1 MKITRLRMAGF
12 GPYRTEQVIDFT
24 SFDDDGIF
32 LITGKTGAGKSSI
45 LDAICYALYD
55 QVPRYDQ
62 RAAQLRSDHCE
73 PTDPTFVELEFTLAD
88 HLHRVHRTPK
98 FERPKQRGDGMAIS
112 QPTAQL
118 SRADGDDWRVVAVGQ
133 RDVGVEIARILP
145 IRADQFLQVILLAQ
159 NRFQQF
165 LLAKT
170 DERRAVLRT
179 LFGTDRF
186 ERLETGLTERHRALT
201 LQVQGI
207 TQRID
212 VIATAAQTLVTN
224 ADSEA
229 DADADADNDAD
240 ADADASREAKAETPD
255 VASLEWFSAL
265 MIGLAA
271 RRERASTVA
280 QEAAE
285 LLAGASADHR
295 SAEHTRARQERRRAA
310 SDRLASFEASAAEI
324 AASRVELEAAA
335 RALRAWPFVES
346 TSAARRLLVEAD
358 QSAAVAMAAW
368 SARSDT
374 GEDVVDHPTL
384 DRLLDMVD
392 AWLAERGSLS
402 DVLVDEHRL
411 IALEQHSTKLDAA
424 EAEALERVEQHRSR
438 LAAVPAELDAIARQI
453 EECAATAALLEP
465 ARATEARVAQ
475 AVVAA
480 HTVERVEVL
489 HAAALLSQKRASSA
503 GVGAAVAYDTLL
515 DRRLSGHAAELAG
528 ALVAGEAC
536 AVCGS
541 TTHPLPAES
550 DAAPVTEADI
560 GEASTARIDTQ
571 AAVAGADAEVQRL
584 AAELERARGS
594 AGDTPLTVL
603 LADYEQAKV
612 HSSLATA
619 ALSTLSTLETQR
631 SQLTADRTAIEARM
645 VDLSTR
651 LDAARRALGDHRAVV
666 TAIRGRVASNLAGFA
681 SIEQRMSSLDI
692 RLLTA
697 RTLAE
702 AQDRAADALTALDV
716 RTANLAS
723 QLAEIGFEG
732 VADVERARRDQPEI
746 AGLERRIRTHD
757 DGVAAARS
765 VLNERDMQDLPS
777 DMVDLEYT
785 RIALESATAE
795 RDTATSTAH
804 AIEARYG
811 QLSALVT
818 DVTALITT
826 SRDLVTEHSQV
837 RDLAELIAGKG
848 SNTRRIRLETY
859 VLAARLE
866 QIILAAN
873 VRLDTMTGGRYSLEL
888 DDGRQHRDAETGLGL
903 SIRDAHT
910 GRARATH
917 SLSGGETFL
926 ASLALALGLAEV
938 VSNQAGGIAL
948 DTLFVDEGFGSL
960 DSETLDIAM
969 STLDGLRAGGRT
981 VGLISHVDSMKEQIP
996 AKLHVSVSPTGGS
1009 RIDQRTS
1016 GGD

>member
-12 GPYRTEQVIDFT
+12 GPYKTEQVIDFT

-73 PTDPTFVELEFTLAD
+73 PTDPTFVELEFTLGD
-88 HLHRVHRTPK
+88 YLYRVHRTPK
-98 FERPKQRGDGMAIS
+98 FERPKQRGGGMAIA

-118 SRADGDDWRVVAVGQ
+118 SRADGDEWRVVAVGQ
-133 RDVGVEIARILP
+133 RDVGIEIARILP

-186 ERLETGLTERHRALT
+186 ERLETGLTDRHRALT

-207 TQRID
+207 THRIG
-212 VIATAAQTLVTN
+212 VIATAAQTLV
-224 ADSEA
+224 ADAVPAA
-229 DADADADNDAD
+229 DADADHDAAAD
-240 ADADASREAKAETPD
+240 ADTSREEEAEAPD

-271 RRERASTVA
+271 RRERASTMT
-280 QEAAE
+280 QEATE
-285 LLAGASADHR
+285 LLAGASAAHR
-295 SAEHTRARQERRRAA
+295 SAEETRARQERRRAA
-310 SDRLASFEASAAEI
+310 SDSLASFDASTAEI

-335 RALRAWPFVES
+335 RALRARPFVES
-346 TSAARRLLVEAD
+346 TSAAKRLLVDAD
-358 QSAAVAMAAW
+358 QGAAVAMTAW
-368 SARSDT
+368 SAQSDM
-374 GEDVVDHPTL
+374 GDDMVDHPTL
-384 DRLLDMVD
+384 DRLLGMVD

-402 DVLVDEHRL
+402 DVLADEHRL
-411 IALEQHSTKLDAA
+411 TELEQHSTKLDTA
-424 EAEALERVEQHRSR
+424 EAEALERVERHGSR

-453 EECAATAALLEP
+453 EKCAAGAALLES
-465 ARATEARVAQ
+465 ARATEARIAT

-480 HTVERVEVL
+480 RTVERVEVL
-489 HAAALLSQKRASSA
+489 HAAALLSQKRASST
-503 GVGAAVAYDTLL
+503 GVDAAVAYDTLL

-528 ALVAGEAC
+528 ALVPGEAC

-550 DAAPVTEADI
+550 DAAAVTEADI
-560 GEASTARIDTQ
+560 GEASAARIDTQ
-571 AAVAGADAEVQRL
+571 ALVAEADAEVQRL
-584 AAELERARGS
+584 TAELERARGS
-594 AGDTPLTVL
+594 AGDAPLTVL
-603 LADYEQAKV
+603 LADHEQAKE

-619 ALSTLSTLETQR
+619 ALSTLSTLESQR
-631 SQLTADRTAIEARM
+631 SQLTDDRTAIEAQM
-645 VDLSTR
+645 IDLSTR
-651 LDAARRALGDHRAVV
+651 LDEARRALSDHRAVV
-666 TAIRGRVASNLAGFA
+666 TAITGRVASNLAGFA
-681 SIEQRMSSLDI
+681 SIEHRMSSLDI
-692 RLLTA
+692 RLLIA

-702 AQDRAADALTALDV
+702 AQDRAADALTALDAA
-716 RTANLAS
+716 TANLAA
-723 QLAEIGFEG
+723 QLTEIGFEG
-732 VADVERARRDQPEI
+732 LADVERARRDQRDVAE
-746 AGLERRIRTHD
+746 LERRIRTHD

-765 VLNERDMQDLPS
+765 VLNERELQNLPS
-777 DMVDLEYT
+777 DIVDLEPT
-785 RIALESATAE
+785 RIALESATDK

-804 AIEARYG
+804 AIEARHG
-811 QLSALVT
+811 QLSALVADAT
-818 DVTALITT
+818 DLITT
-826 SRDLVTEHSQV
+826 SHDLITEHSQV

-873 VRLDTMTGGRYSLEL
+873 VRLDTMTGGRYGLEL
-888 DDGRQHRDAETGLGL
+888 DDGRQHRDTETGLGL

-969 STLDGLRAGGRT
+969 STLDGLRVGGRT

>member
-1 MKITRLRMAGF
+1 MKITRLRIAGF
-12 GPYRTEQVIDFT
+12 GPYKDEQVIDFT

-62 RAAQLRSDHCE
+62 RASQLRSDHCD
-73 PTDPTFVELEFTLAD
+73 PTDPTFVELEFTMGESLY
-88 HLHRVHRTPK
+88 RVHRTPK
-98 FERPKQRGDGMAIS
+98 FERPKQRGHGTAIS

-118 SRADGDDWRVVAVGQ
+118 SVADGEDWRAVAVGQ
-133 RDVGVEIARILP
+133 RDVGIEIARILP

-186 ERLETGLTERHRALT
+186 ERLETDLTERHRALT

-207 TQRID
+207 TNRIG
-212 VIATAAQTLVTN
+212 VIATAAQTL
-224 ADSEA
+224 DA

-240 ADADASREAKAETPD
+240 ADPSREAEAEPPD

-265 MIGLAA
+265 MIGLTA
-271 RRERASTVA
+271 RRERASTMTR
-280 QEAAE
+280 EAAE
-285 LLAGASADHR
+285 LHAGASAAHR
-295 SAEHTRARQERRRAA
+295 SAEQTRARQERRTAA
-310 SDRLASFEASAAEI
+310 SDSLASFEASAAEI
-324 AASRVELEAAA
+324 ATSRVELDAAA

-346 TSAARRLLVEAD
+346 TSAAQRLLVEAD
-358 QSAAVAMAAW
+358 EGAAVAMAAW
-368 SARSDT
+368 SAQSDT
-374 GEDVVDHPTL
+374 ADDVVDHPTL
-384 DRLLDMVD
+384 DRLLVMVE

-402 DVLVDEHRL
+402 DVLADEHRL
-411 IALEQHSTKLDAA
+411 TELEQHSTQLDTA
-424 EAEALERVEQHRSR
+424 EVEALEGVEQHRSR

-453 EECAATAALLEP
+453 EQCAATAALLEP
-465 ARATEARVAQ
+465 ARATEARIAK

-480 HTVERVEVL
+480 RTVERVEVL

-528 ALVAGEAC
+528 ALVPGEAC

-550 DAAPVTEADI
+550 DTAPVTEADI

-571 AAVAGADAEVQRL
+571 AAVAEADAEVQRL
-584 AAELERARGS
+584 TAELERARGS
-594 AGDTPLTVL
+594 AGDSPLTVL
-603 LADYEQAKV
+603 LADHEHAKV
-612 HSSLATA
+612 RSAAATV
-619 ALSTLSTLETQR
+619 ALTTLSTLETQR
-631 SQLTADRTAIEARM
+631 SQLTDDRTAIEARM

-716 RTANLAS
+716 ATANLAA
-723 QLAEIGFEG
+723 QLTEIGFEG
-732 VADVERARRDQPEI
+732 VADVEPARRDQRDVAE
-746 AGLERRIRTHD
+746 LERRIRTHD
-757 DGVAAARS
+757 DGAAAARS
-765 VLNERDMQDLPS
+765 VLNERELQNLPS
-777 DMVDLEYT
+777 DMVDLVPT
-785 RIALESATAE
+785 RIALESATDE
-795 RDTATSTAH
+795 RETATSTAH
-804 AIEARYG
+804 AIEARHG
-811 QLSALVT
+811 QLSALVA
-818 DVTALITT
+818 DATALITT

-873 VRLDTMTGGRYSLEL
+873 MRLDTMTGGRYGLEL

-969 STLDGLRAGGRT
+969 STLDGLRVGGRT

-1016 GGD
+1016 GRD